1 LVDANASRTASAIGA
16 GGNRSAI
23 DLSLGAQRLA
33 DDQSGTPD
41 DASDLAG
48 IEHERVHRVL
58 AGIAG
63 SSRFFALFAIL
74 GTALSAAAIFVYA
87 VCFVVVAIW
96 HAATAGTPSE
106 DGLKHLTVELVDTT
120 DSFLLGTVLYIV
132 SIGFFQLFVDSN
144 VPRPAWLRI
153 TNLDQLKSKLVGVVV
168 VLLAVTFLGKVVDW
182 NGDRNIA
189 YLGVAIATVIAGL
202 AYGGFRAHAND

>member
-1 LVDANASRTASAIGA
+1 MAEDQ
-16 GGNRSAI
+16 GGV
-23 DLSLGAQRLA
+23 
-33 DDQSGTPD
+33 PD
-41 DASDLAG
+41 DTSDLAG
-48 IEHERVHRVL
+48 IEHEQMHRILARV
-58 AGIAG
+58 AG

-87 VCFVVVAIW
+87 IVFIVVAIW

-106 DGLKHLTVELVDTT
+106 EGLKRLTVELVDTT

-132 SIGFFQLFVDSN
+132 SIGFFQLFVDSD
-144 VPRPAWLRI
+144 VPLPAWLRI

-189 YLGVAIATVIAGL
+189 YLGLAIAAVIAGL
-202 AYGGFRAHAND
+202 AYGGFRAQADE

>member
-1 LVDANASRTASAIGA
+1 MDDRRTVVTQDREPHDEG
-16 GGNRSAI
+16 
-23 DLSLGAQRLA
+23 
-33 DDQSGTPD
+33 
-41 DASDLAG
+41 SDLAG

-87 VCFVVVAIW
+87 VSFVFVAIW
-96 HAATAGTPSE
+96 HAATDGTPSE
-106 DGLKHLTVELVDTT
+106 DGLKQLTVELVDTT

-132 SIGFFQLFVDSN
+132 SIGFFQLFVDSD
-144 VPRPAWLRI
+144 VPLPAWLRI

-182 NGDRNIA
+182 SGDRNIA
-189 YLGVAIATVIAGL
+189 YLGVAVAAVIAGL
-202 AYGGFRAHAND
+202 AYGGFRAHTEK